1 MSDNT
6 CQKELENLVRD
17 KDYQTVQWW
26 TGEKHELDKAWL
38 DDNTAE
44 EFEAAQEAYEQWG
57 NEEPEDE
64 TTPAWQEWM
73 DREPLLPEEN
83 YNEEEELEPGGHVMD
98 DTYIVS
104 GNGTLLGVEL
114 VTTTGGPHIYL
125 DTRGC
130 RVVGKWWGMYAEAG
144 VEPRMASAVYDY
156 WAELWES
163 KKLDI

>member
-38 DDNTAE
+38 DETE
-44 EFEAAQEAYEQWG
+44 EDDKQMEYEQWEK
-57 NEEPEDE
+57 EEPD
-64 TTPAWQEWM
+64 TDDKNVWNEWFN
-73 DREPLLPEEN
+73 REPDLPEDN
-83 YNEEEELEPGGHVMD
+83 DDEEEELEPGGHVMD

-144 VEPRMASAVYDY
+144 VDPRMASAVYDY